1 VCVRVTVRSRARDR
15 VHARYSGKA
24 ALVQKMQKLITSHE
38 DTLRQLSADEVKP
51 AVAIALPRLSTRA

>member
-1 VCVRVTVRSRARDR
+1 